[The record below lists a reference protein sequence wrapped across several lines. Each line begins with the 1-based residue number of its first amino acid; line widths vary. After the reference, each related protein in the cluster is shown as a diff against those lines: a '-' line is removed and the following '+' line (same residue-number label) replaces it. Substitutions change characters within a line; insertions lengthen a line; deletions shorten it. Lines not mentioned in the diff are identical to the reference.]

1 MSERERTIA
10 LLNKSHSPYQVVENL
25 VALFG
30 GEFRLEKESNLTSLK
45 PGERFCLTRN
55 QTSFAAVRLP
65 KKAPKACKIVATH
78 NDSPTFKL
86 KPNPLIQSKG
96 LIQLNVEPY
105 GGMLMAPW
113 FDRPLSLA
121 GRIVYEK
128 DGIIASKLFDID
140 EDLLVIPNLCIHM
153 NREANSGHSYNP
165 AKELVPV
172 FGDGEMKAE
181 DFAPYLLAKAGLEG
195 ATLLS
200 HDLFLYVRENARIV
214 GKDQSLLMS
223 PRLDDLSSAYSAAL
237 SFESAPQAEDIAEI
251 FVSFD
256 NEEVGSLTRQG
267 AFSGFLKD
275 LIDTIG
281 EIYKLNALQKK
292 EVIARSFLFSV
303 DNAHAFHPNY
313 PEISDKT
320 TDVRINGGV
329 VIKYNANAKY
339 TSDGISAAYAKT
351 IAKQAGVAY
360 QEYTNRS
367 DMKGGG
373 TLGNLS
379 NAEISL
385 NAADIGIAQWAMHS
399 CMETQ
404 GLADLEAMVKFL
416 RAFYE
421 SPTLPLE

>member
-1 MSERERTIA
+1 MSERERIIA
-10 LLNKSHSPYQVVENL
+10 LLNQSHSPYQVVENL
-25 VALFG
+25 VNLFK
-30 GEFRLEKESNLTSLK
+30 GEFRIEKESNLTSLK
-45 PGERFCLTRN
+45 AGDRFCLTRN

-65 KKAPKACKIVATH
+65 KKAPKAFKIVATH

-86 KPNPLIQSKG
+86 KPNPLIQNKG
-96 LIQLNVEPY
+96 VVQLNVEPY

-113 FDRPLSLA
+113 FDRPLSFA

-128 DGIIASKLFDID
+128 DGVMASKLVDID

-153 NREANSGHSYNP
+153 NREANSGHAYNP

-172 FGDGEMKAE
+172 FGVGEMKPE
-181 DFAPYLLAKAGLEG
+181 EFAPYLLEKAGLEG
-195 ATLLS
+195 ANLLS
-200 HDLFLYVRENARIV
+200 HDLFLYVREPARIV

-237 SFESAPQAEDIAEI
+237 AFEGAPQAEDIAEI
-251 FVSFD
+251 FISFD

-267 AFSGFLKD
+267 AFSGFMKD
-275 LIDTIG
+275 LVDTVC
-281 EIYKLNALQKK
+281 EIYQFNALQKK

-339 TSDGISAAYAKT
+339 TSDAISAAYAKT
-351 IAKQAGVAY
+351 IAKQAEVAY

-385 NAADIGIAQWAMHS
+385 NCADIGIAQWAMHS

-404 GLADLEAMVKFL
+404 GLADLDAMVKFL
-416 RAFYE
+416 GAFYASE
-421 SPTLPLE
+421 TLPLE